1 MARAP
6 WAVGRQTRSFLAE
19 PRFCV
24 PRTAC
29 DGNDHCTVLEPP
41 LERGYG
47 YFLESHERCCTMADH
62 FGPLSEIRVFAR
74 NRSAQL
80 PGGRSADQNG
90 PQTAVQGLSEQAAIA
105 SFQPATNLLQCPLKQ
120 QIPLL

>member
-1 MARAP
+1 
-6 WAVGRQTRSFLAE
+6 
-19 PRFCV
+19 
-24 PRTAC
+24 
-29 DGNDHCTVLEPP
+29 
-41 LERGYG
+41 
-47 YFLESHERCCTMADH
+47 MADH
-62 FGPLSEIRVFAR
+62 FGPLSEIRVFAQ

-120 QIPLL
+120 RMPLLWRLGIDLVPEEAQVKAAIISASVLP